1 MRRLGILTGGHQ
13 IADADQLC
21 AGRCSLWTRHRPHPA
36 ALGGAHASPDGS
48 FKIYELPE
56 PYPAVAYVSS
66 PAGAIYV
73 EAEKAERLMLKF
85 DGIHRDALE
94 SDKSVELI
102 ASVAEELG

>member
-1 MRRLGILTGGHQ
+1 MLRRSVGGPEVMRRQLGRLV
-13 IADADQLC
+13 D
-21 AGRCSLWTRHRPHPA
+21 AGRQANIEVRVLPQSS
-36 ALGGAHASPDGS
+36 GAHASPDGS

-56 PYPAVAYVSS
+56 PYPAVAYISS

-73 EAEKAERLMLKF
+73 EAEKAARLMLKF

-94 SDKSVELI
+94 TDKSVELI

>member
-1 MRRLGILTGGHQ
+1 M
-13 IADADQLC
+13 
-21 AGRCSLWTRHRPHPA
+21 
-36 ALGGAHASPDGS
+36 
-48 FKIYELPE
+48 PE

-73 EAEKAERLMLKF
+73 EAEKAARLMLKF

-94 SDKSVELI
+94 TDKSVELI